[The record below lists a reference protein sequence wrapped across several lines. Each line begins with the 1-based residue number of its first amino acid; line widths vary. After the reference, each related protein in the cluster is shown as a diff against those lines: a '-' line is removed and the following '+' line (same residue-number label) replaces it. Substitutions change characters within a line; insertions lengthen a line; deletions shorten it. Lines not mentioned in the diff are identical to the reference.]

1 MGNNNIATI
10 DLRLIVKR
18 ILKEK
23 YVFLIVL
30 SLSLIFSALYICNEP
45 RYYTTDTKLAPEI
58 DNSNSSGTLGTLA
71 SSLGIDMS
79 QIKSAD
85 AITPM
90 LYPDL
95 MEDNHFI
102 TELFNIPITTS
113 EGKTYK
119 YFDYLANHQKHS
131 WIAKKL
137 SRKTKS
143 ISLGPLSPYHLTKE
157 QNQIAKEI
165 RKDISL
171 KVDTK
176 DGVIT
181 ITATSQ
187 DPLVCK
193 TIADSLRTK
202 LKEFIITYR
211 RDTSGLREG
220 KKRLCR
226 ILRCQS
232 RCHPSIHSIKDR
244 RSRE

>member
-157 QNQIAKEI
+157 QNQIAKI
-165 RKDISL
+165 GRAH
-171 KVDTK
+171 V
-176 DGVIT
+176 
-181 ITATSQ
+181 
-187 DPLVCK
+187 
-193 TIADSLRTK
+193 
-202 LKEFIITYR
+202 
-211 RDTSGLREG
+211 
-220 KKRLCR
+220 
-226 ILRCQS
+226 
-232 RCHPSIHSIKDR
+232 
-244 RSRE
+244 